1 MNQEISGSCGT
12 GDALRLDHA
21 EARAS
26 RTKLLTLAER
36 EGVKLIVFGHD
47 AAQWPTLRQ
56 SSEFYT

>member
-1 MNQEISGSCGT
+1 M
-12 GDALRLDHA
+12 DHA

-36 EGVKLIVFGHD
+36 EGVKRIVFGHD

-56 SSEFYT
+56 SPEFYT